1 MWFFSFN
8 LKLICTF
15 ELFKKRNQ
23 KNSLVQ
29 INFKLNEKNRMITY
43 KKSERTRLIFLQYMH
58 PTLFNSRY
66 VLCAEKP
73 KGIPYNLEQ
82 CLVTE

>member
-43 KKSERTRLIFLQYMH
+43 KKSERT
-58 PTLFNSRY
+58 
-66 VLCAEKP
+66 
-73 KGIPYNLEQ
+73 
-82 CLVTE
+82 